1 MKLWHFLTDWL
12 DSESSASADITDP
25 FREFDVNPANGLPM
39 IDSAGI
45 DIEGNPF
52 GTDSHAFDADS
63 TTCTGFD
70 DCNNLSIFD

>member
-12 DSESSASADITDP
+12 DGEPCSPADTTSSFCD
-25 FREFDVNPANGLPM
+25 FDVNPANGLPM

-52 GTDSHAFDADS
+52 GTDSHDFDTGS
-63 TTCTGFD
+63 TGTGFD
-70 DCNNLSIFD
+70 DCNNQSIFD

>member
-12 DSESSASADITDP
+12 DSESSASADTNNP
-25 FREFDVNPANGLPM
+25 FSEFDVNPANGMPM
-39 IDSAGI
+39 IEGTGI

-52 GTDSHAFDADS
+52 GTDNPDFD
-63 TTCTGFD
+63 TGSSGTWFD